1 MGGYGTHVCVVDGM
15 RIQNGTF
22 RALAHCECSMMGFVY
37 EKLVSIKSHPS
48 DFAIRRMKGIV
59 VGSEGQ
65 RSPLAPDGICLAEYA
80 LLVQRA

>member
-1 MGGYGTHVCVVDGM
+1 
-15 RIQNGTF
+15 
-22 RALAHCECSMMGFVY
+22 MMGFVY